1 MAFRLKFHRKAQPE
15 PPSPGAPPERLSCWK
30 EIANY
35 LGREVRTVQRWE
47 KSEGLPVRRLYHSE
61 RGSVFAERQELDD
74 WLAKRIAT
82 PSGEAP
88 CSAYI
93 PVSSSSRRH
102 IPIFVFVTILVF
114 AAGVLMM
121 TRPRRSRPHIPAAT
135 AQAAYLRGVYY
146 LNRGTYQDLMES
158 GRYFQ
163 KAIQADPSFAQ
174 AYAGYSEVRLLTG
187 GATGDIAA
195 SRDYA
200 KRAVALGPDVAETH
214 VALAMLLAYA
224 DWNWMAAERE
234 FQKALRL
241 NPKLASAHDGYAQLE
256 GLIGREALAVSE
268 TTRARQ
274 LEPLSATIGSN
285 LAWDLYWARRYDDAI
300 TASREVLKAEPGFSI
315 ARNCTVR
322 ALLAQGRMDEAR
334 AELVAQVRE
343 SGGDP
348 AAYGLNA
355 SVPSVAVRN
364 YIERHLDNQ
373 WRLFAES
380 RTDTFMIAIDLAVL
394 HRKKELIDC
403 LEQALARRESVVLV
417 MNVEPLFD
425 PYRDDPRFVRIA
437 RATGLPAATEQT
449 GSITLI
455 DKFQQFARE
464 LIRVRNPGHPSAG
477 GPCQHSMPLRNSFTF
492 SKA

>member
-1 MAFRLKFHRKAQPE
+1 MALRLKFHRKAEPE
-15 PPSPGAPPERLSCWK
+15 PSRPGTLLKRLSSWK

-74 WLAKRIAT
+74 WLARRIAS
-82 PSGEAP
+82 PSGEAYSP
-88 CSAYI
+88 VQI
-93 PVSSSSRRH
+93 PVSSSSRRY
-102 IPIFVFVTILVF
+102 IPVFVSVTILVF
-114 AAGVLMM
+114 AAGLLMM
-121 TRPRRSRPHIPAAT
+121 TRFRRSRPHIPAAT

-146 LNRGTYQDLMES
+146 LNRGTYEDLMES

-163 KAIQADPSFAQ
+163 KAIEADPSFAQ

-187 GATGDIAA
+187 GTASDIAA
-195 SRDYA
+195 SRDCA

-214 VALAMLLAYA
+214 VALGMLLAYA
-224 DWNWMAAERE
+224 DWNWTAAERE
-234 FQKALRL
+234 FQTALRL
-241 NPKLASAHDGYAQLE
+241 DPKLASAHDRYAQLE
-256 GLIGREALAVSE
+256 GLMGREALAISE

-300 TASREVLKAEPGFSI
+300 TTSREMLKSEPGFSV
-315 ARNCTVR
+315 ARNCIVR

-348 AAYGLNA
+348 ANYGLND
-355 SVPSVAVRN
+355 SVPLVAVRN
-364 YIERHLDNQ
+364 YLERDLANQ
-373 WRLFAES
+373 QELFAQN
-380 RTDTFMIAIDLAVL
+380 RTETFMMAIDLALL
-394 HRKKELIDC
+394 HRGKELLDC
-403 LEQALARRESVVLV
+403 LEQALARRDSVVLV

-425 PYRDDPRFVRIA
+425 AYRSDPKFDRIA
-437 RATGLPAATEQT
+437 RAVGLQAAVEQT
-449 GSITLI
+449 SGAPLI
-455 DKFQQFARE
+455 KRFQQLERE
-464 LIRVRNPGHPSAG
+464 LIAVQNPGHPSAG
-477 GPCQHSMPLRNSFTF
+477 ALARIR
-492 SKA
+492 